1 MEPIKNKKAFF
12 DYEIVD
18 KFEAGLVL
26 HGYEVKSIRAK
37 KIQLKGGFVSVKNN
51 EVWLENVQ
59 ISPYQPA
66 NQPQDNGKRKRK
78 LLLNRRE
85 IDKIISFSDNPG
97 ISIVPLKIFT
107 SHGKIKLQIG
117 IGRGKKKHD
126 KRETIKKREMDR
138 DLQQRFKTR

>member
-12 DYEIVD
+12 DYEILD

-37 KIQLKGGFVSVKNN
+37 KIQLKGGFIFIKDG
-51 EVWLENVQ
+51 EAWLENVQ
-59 ISPYQPA
+59 ISAYQPA
-66 NQPQDNGKRKRK
+66 NQPESNGKRKRK

-85 IDKIISFSDNPG
+85 IAKITSFSETAG
-97 ISIVPLKIFT
+97 ISILPLKIFT
-107 SHGKIKLQIG
+107 SNGKIKLQIG
-117 IGRGKKKHD
+117 VGRGKKKHD

-138 DLQQRFKTR
+138 QLRQGFNR

>member
-12 DYEIVD
+12 DYEIIN

-37 KIQLKGGFVSVKNN
+37 RIQLKGGFISVKNG
-51 EVWLENVQ
+51 EAWLENVQ
-59 ISPYQPA
+59 ISAYQPA
-66 NQPQDNGKRKRK
+66 NQPESNGKRKRK

-85 IDKIISFSDNPG
+85 IDKITSFSETAG
-97 ISIVPLKIFT
+97 ISILPLKIFT
-107 SHGKIKLQIG
+107 LNGKLKLQIG
-117 IGRGKKKHD
+117 VGRGKKKHD

-138 DLQQRFKTR
+138 DLRQRFKR